1 MCTPNTA
8 STPRIGTVVAALCF
22 TAVVLDGYD
31 LIIYGAVVP
40 SLLSYPEWHLS
51 AEQAGAYGSYAL
63 IGMLIGAVSS
73 GLITDVL
80 GRRKLMLICT
90 TWFSIGTAL
99 CALAPTP
106 ELFGVL
112 RFLAGLGL
120 GGLLPT
126 AISLTNE
133 YAPPHR
139 KQLYNGAMTTGY
151 AVGGIVAS
159 LLALLLIPTFGF
171 RSVFL
176 AGGAPIIVLFPLLS
190 RYLPESA
197 SFLSS
202 RGRVDEARTLLARY
216 GLPPV
221 MDQPAEPRHAHE
233 QAPARLL
240 FSTPYLPPTLIF
252 GAANFCGLLLSYGMS
267 TWLPATMRTAGY
279 ALNSSLAFLL
289 TLNVGAIIGVITG
302 SLIADRIGSRITIS
316 SCYLIAGICIALLSA
331 SPPIF
336 VLYLLVAISGFGAI
350 GTQILLNGYVANY
363 YPTRARGSALG
374 WSLGVGR
381 VGGICGPL
389 VGGLIIGAA
398 IGFQWNFYV
407 FGLTAVLAGTLV
419 AFIAPQRPEPTS
431 PEPSSADA
439 KGVAE

>member
-1 MCTPNTA
+1 MSAPNA

-40 SLLSYPEWHLS
+40 SLLAYPEWHLS
-51 AEQAGAYGSYAL
+51 PEQAGAYGSYAL
-63 IGMLIGAVSS
+63 IGMLLGAVSS
-73 GLITDVL
+73 GLVTDVL

-90 TWFSIGTAL
+90 TWFSIGTVL

-159 LLALLLIPTFGF
+159 LLALLLIPAFGF

-176 AGGAPIIVLFPLLS
+176 AGGAPIIVLFPLLY

-197 SFLSS
+197 AFLHS
-202 RGRVDEARTLLARY
+202 RRQARDR
-216 GLPPV
+216 
-221 MDQPAEPRHAHE
+221 
-233 QAPARLL
+233 APARLL
-240 FSTPYLPPTLIF
+240 FSPTYLPPTLIF

-279 ALNSSLAFLL
+279 ALSSSLAFLL
-289 TLNVGAIIGVITG
+289 TLNVGAIIGVLTG
-302 SLIADRIGSRITIS
+302 SLIADRIGSRITITGS
-316 SCYLIAGICIALLSA
+316 YLIAGICIALLST
-331 SPPIF
+331 SPPMF

-389 VGGLIIGAA
+389 LGGVIIGAA

-407 FGLTAVLAGTLV
+407 FGLTAVLAGLLV
-419 AFIAPQRPEPTS
+419 AFIAPRPAAPAS
-431 PEPSSADA
+431 PERSGAEA